1 MQAANKKKCLS
12 NYVLTIVILV
22 NESDGSSSIFP
33 KPSGSIIF
41 ASISNPVIVLGPG
54 LLKYAFALTA

>member
-22 NESDGSSSIFP
+22 NESDGSSMFP